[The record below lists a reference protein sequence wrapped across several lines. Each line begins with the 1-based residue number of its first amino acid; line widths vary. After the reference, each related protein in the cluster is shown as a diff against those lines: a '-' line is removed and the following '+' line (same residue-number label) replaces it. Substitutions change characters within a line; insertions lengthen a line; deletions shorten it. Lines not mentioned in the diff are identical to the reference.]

1 MTLTQLRYFLAVVRY
16 GSISGAAAQIHV
28 AQPAISQRLRQL
40 EDELGQTL
48 FRRLPRGIALTP
60 AGSYLKEHAL
70 EILRRVEAVHDDL
83 RSSQDNPFGSV
94 KLGMSTAVNTK
105 FCVAVLDGIAQ
116 AYPNIKLAF
125 TEHMSGTLLE
135 WTQSGR
141 IDLAVV
147 YDVPSDTPLVVR
159 SLGKE
164 NLYLVSDPGFRRR
177 LPPAV
182 SLADIRDM
190 DLILPAFPQTLRLM
204 IEKTFVERL
213 GESPRVLLDVDS
225 TYAIKKLVAA
235 GKGQSI
241 LSIHSVGDEIARGE
255 LAFTPIVGPPVS
267 RTINLVT
274 HHSRSGDGAVKAVHR
289 VVEAVLTGSGGQEPG
304 RAVSIL

>member
-48 FRRLPRGIALTP
+48 FRRLPRGIELTP
-60 AGSYLKEHAL
+60 AGSYLKENAL
-70 EILRRVEAVHDDL
+70 EILRRVDAVHDDL
-83 RSSQDNPFGSV
+83 RSSDEQPFGSV

-105 FCVAVLDGIAQ
+105 FCVAVLERISQ
-116 AYPNIKLAF
+116 SYPNIKLAF

-147 YDVPSDTPLVVR
+147 YDVPGDTPLRVH
-159 SLGKE
+159 SLGQE
-164 NLYLVSDPGFRRR
+164 SLFLVSEPGFRRH
-177 LPPAV
+177 LPPSV

-204 IEKTFVERL
+204 IEKIFVERL
-213 GESPRVLLDVDS
+213 GKSPRVLLDVDS

-241 LSIHSVGDEIARGE
+241 LSIHSVGDEITRGE
-255 LAFTPIVGPPVS
+255 LCLTPIVDPPIR

-274 HHSRSGDGAVKAVHR
+274 HFGRASDSAVKAVHR
-289 VVEAVLTGSGGQEPG
+289 VVESVLASEQQ
-304 RAVSIL
+304 A